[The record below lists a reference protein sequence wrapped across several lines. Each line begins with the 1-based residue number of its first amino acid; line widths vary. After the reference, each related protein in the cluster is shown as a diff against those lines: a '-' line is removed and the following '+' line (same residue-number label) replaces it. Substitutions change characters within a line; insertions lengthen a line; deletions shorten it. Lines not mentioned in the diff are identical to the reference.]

1 VEYAF
6 TAIMES
12 EEKGMTRYRL
22 EVEGPVGAT
31 RQRGQEWRQRLEQ
44 LLRQSAPGDL
54 VEIDLTGLEA
64 MTVSFA
70 DELIG
75 RFLADRLTGDF
86 QDRAVVVVGDSDD
99 VRETLEAVL
108 ERRDTGALYRSGR
121 RGALEPIAG
130 PAWFRETVEQANQL
144 RVFRAHD
151 LAERLHKSPQ
161 AVNNR
166 LKQLA
171 ASGAVLR
178 ERAVP
183 QGGGKEFT
191 YRAATA
197 V

>member
-1 VEYAF
+1 
-6 TAIMES
+6 
-12 EEKGMTRYRL
+12 MTKYRL

-31 RQRGQEWRQRLEQ
+31 RQRGQEWRQRLEG

-54 VEIDLTGLEA
+54 VEVDLTALEA
-64 MTVSFA
+64 MSVSFA

-75 RFLADRLTGDF
+75 RLLADRLTGDF
-86 QDRAVVVVGDSDD
+86 QDRAIVILGSNDD

-108 ERRDTGALYRSGR
+108 QRRDAGALYRAGR
-121 RGALEPIAG
+121 KGAVQALAG
-130 PAWFRETVEQANQL
+130 PTWFRETVEHANDL

-151 LAERLHKSPQ
+151 LAERLQKSPQ

-178 ERAVP
+178 ERGVP

-197 V
+197 VSGR

>member
-1 VEYAF
+1 
-6 TAIMES
+6 
-12 EEKGMTRYRL
+12 MTKHQL
-22 EVEGPVGAT
+22 VVEGPVGAT
-31 RQRGQEWRQRLEQ
+31 RQRGQEWRQRLEE
-44 LLRQSAPGDL
+44 LVRSSSPGDL
-54 VEIDLTGLEA
+54 VEVDLTALEA
-64 MTVSFA
+64 MSVSFA

-86 QDRAVVVVGDSDD
+86 QDRAVVIVGGSED

-108 ERRDTGALYRSGR
+108 ERRDAGALYRD
-121 RGALEPIAG
+121 GAGKVEALAG
-130 PAWFRETVEQANQL
+130 PTWFRETVEQANDL

-151 LAERLHKSPQ
+151 LAERLNKSPQ

-178 ERAVP
+178 ERGVP
-183 QGGGKEFT
+183 EGGGKEFT

-197 V
+197 VLGA

>member
-1 VEYAF
+1 
-6 TAIMES
+6 
-12 EEKGMTRYRL
+12 MTTHRL
-22 EVEGPVGAT
+22 TVEGPVGAT

-44 LLRQSAPGDL
+44 MLRDSAPGDL
-54 VEIDLTGLEA
+54 VEVDLTALEA
-64 MTVSFA
+64 MSVSFA

-86 QDRAVVVVGDSDD
+86 QDRAVVIVGDSDD

-108 ERRDTGALYRSGR
+108 ERRDAGALYRTGK
-121 RGALEPIAG
+121 RGSVETLAVPS
-130 PAWFRETVEQANQL
+130 WFRETVEHANQL
-144 RVFRAHD
+144 REFSASE
-151 LAERLHKSPQ
+151 LAQRLNKSPQ

-178 ERAVP
+178 ERGVP

-197 V
+197 IHGA

>member
-1 VEYAF
+1 
-6 TAIMES
+6 
-12 EEKGMTRYRL
+12 MTKRRL
-22 EVEGPVGAT
+22 VVDGPVGAT
-31 RQRGQEWRQRLEQ
+31 RQRGQEWRHRLEE
-44 LLRQSAPGDL
+44 LLRGSSSGDL
-54 VEIDLTGLEA
+54 VEVDLTALEA
-64 MTVSFA
+64 MSVSFA

-86 QDRAVVVVGDSDD
+86 QDRAVVIIGGSED

-108 ERRDTGALYRSGR
+108 ERRDAGALYRD
-121 RGALEPIAG
+121 GAGKVEALAG
-130 PAWFRETVEQANQL
+130 PSWFRETVELANDL
-144 RVFRAHD
+144 REFSAND
-151 LAERLHKSPQ
+151 LAVRLNKSPQ

-178 ERAVP
+178 ERGIP

-197 V
+197 ILGG